1 MAVEYPD
8 IISEYVV
15 ATERYESDGVQIFPY
30 MEPIEIPMGGT
41 ATLALLLQSSVD
53 VPVDIAI
60 EAEMPQTSR
69 FRGVPVLEIGQAPL
83 RAKLAPAQVGML
95 SVPVKTATQ
104 AKEGQYEIVLN
115 VAVKAQGQGS
125 RVRPQSNQGRFRSP
139 LIDDV
144 VGLDLARVVGVRFN
158 CKTTRKIGVPVLVR
172 GQAEVP
178 AEAPDLT
185 TRFESL
191 WVVENAK
198 VQGEALHEIG
208 DRRAVIADQLQ
219 TEPLFVGLFAEAQR
233 RFAEAGVP
241 LRVGEAIALG
251 KILTYTTRYF
261 LANSDLQDGLLVPIW
276 ELALQYELPTGDP
289 LWVLPNVGFRHV
301 LRLSVALSFGLVKQA
316 LGRMP
321 WSLEERRGVIS
332 LVADTVDAAQPLPV
346 EFLYIPLLMAAAT
359 INRQIAL
366 ENEDVVH
373 SLKLLKKAKAAR
385 AEVFADP
392 DLAEAGQMFDQIV
405 KTVPAI

>member
-30 MEPIEIPMGGT
+30 VEPTEIPIGGT

-83 RAKLAPAQVGML
+83 RTKLAPAQVGML
-95 SVPVKTATQ
+95 FIPVKTTAQ
-104 AKEGQYEIVLN
+104 AKPGQYEIVLN

-125 RVRPQSNQGRFRSP
+125 RVRPQSSQGRFRSP

-144 VGLDLARVVGVRFN
+144 VGLDLARVVGVRFAA
-158 CKTTRKIGVPVLVR
+158 KTTRKIGVPVLVR
-172 GQAEVP
+172 GEAEAP
-178 AEAPDLT
+178 AEAPDLS

-191 WVVENAK
+191 WVAENAK
-198 VQGEALHEIG
+198 VQGEALREIG

-219 TEPLFVGLFAEAQR
+219 TEPLFVGLFSEAQR

-289 LWVLPNVGFRHV
+289 LWVLPNVGFRHI

-332 LVADTVDAAQPLPV
+332 LVADTVDSAQPLPV

-359 INRQIAL
+359 INRQVAL

-385 AEVFADP
+385 AEVFDDP